1 MLGIIVIEIFLVIL
15 TAILFY
21 CALIT
26 YKDEKYFKEN
36 AVYTFGKNVTK
47 SYCDKQNATDKLI
60 LVTLP
65 DGSEMQMRSNQFNQI
80 KAIPLGAMVR
90 IGYVVKNTWGIRTY
104 EMRLME
110 DQYMRKRR
118 ISPVI
123 LLWSLTVL
131 FLIVT
136 IVLLIYAIMIGENN

>member
-1 MLGIIVIEIFLVIL
+1 MGIIVTDIFFAIL
-15 TAILFY
+15 TTILFF

-47 SYCDKQNATDKLI
+47 SYRDKQNATDKLV

-110 DQYMRKRR
+110 EQYMRKRR

-131 FLIVT
+131 FLTVT
-136 IVLLIYAIMIGENN
+136 IVLLIYAIMIGGK

>member
-1 MLGIIVIEIFLVIL
+1 
-15 TAILFY
+15 
-21 CALIT
+21 
-26 YKDEKYFKEN
+26 
-36 AVYTFGKNVTK
+36 
-47 SYCDKQNATDKLI
+47 
-60 LVTLP
+60 
-65 DGSEMQMRSNQFNQI
+65 
-80 KAIPLGAMVR
+80 MVR

>member
-1 MLGIIVIEIFLVIL
+1 MKVVKLYEDNSEWIGDGVIQRVAFGNSFTEYYV
-15 TAILFY
+15 
-21 CALIT
+21 
-26 YKDEKYFKEN
+26 
-36 AVYTFGKNVTK
+36 AVTINGKNVTK
-47 SYCDKQNATDKLI
+47 SYCDKQNATDKLV

-131 FLIVT
+131 FLTVT
-136 IVLLIYAIMIGENN
+136 IVLLIYAIMIGGK